1 MSGISFLIIW
11 VGKDIY
17 CKNLFVELNKN
28 LAISISLLY
37 NLVADMFI
45 SDVCRSRMQRL
56 INAPDQICVASG
68 CSD

>member
-1 MSGISFLIIW
+1 MFGISFLITW

-37 NLVADMFI
+37 NLVADI
-45 SDVCRSRMQRL
+45 RMQRL
-56 INAPDQICVASG
+56 INASDQICVAPG

>member
-37 NLVADMFI
+37 NLVADI
-45 SDVCRSRMQRL
+45 SRMQRL
-56 INAPDQICVASG
+56 INASDQICVAPG